1 MTENNNQLK
10 PTGIKLWLMAVR
22 AYSFPASVIPIL
34 FGSVLAVALN
44 PDLSFNW
51 GLFAI
56 TLTGAILV
64 HIGSNVINDI
74 YDYRTGMDKEDKE
87 NGVPAGGSMVLSFG
101 WATEKQMKMIAIVS
115 LTIASL
121 IGVFLFTHA
130 GEWILYLSLFG
141 LLSAIFYTATPV
153 SLKYKAL
160 GDLQVI
166 LSFGVGMTLGA
177 YIVQTGSFSWIPVI
191 LSIPFGLLIDA
202 ILHANNIRDINF
214 DGKFGVKTLP
224 ILIGENASKKIYYLL
239 ISGAYLSVIV
249 FVVLSY
255 LPWTS
260 LLVLL
265 TLPIGIKLMKMIRGI
280 PQEPHERFNVG
291 TQTIVMTAQFNMQ
304 FGLMVIIG
312 VLIYYFFF

>member
-121 IGVFLFTHA
+121 IGVFLFTQA